1 MMRGIEREQK
11 NRKEQNKRKF
21 YIEYNRKEQDQE
33 NYLFRLH
40 TYNNFTY
47 IYRDF

>member
-1 MMRGIEREQK
+1 MRTK

-33 NYLFRLH
+33 NKEKNRLEQ
-40 TYNNFTY
+40 NR
-47 IYRDF
+47 IG